1 MKKLLKPVLMILL
14 FALIATS
21 LLAVELRVRNIARFK
36 GVRDNQLTGFGLVV
50 GLKGTGDRQTTVF
63 TNQAVTNMLKRF
75 GINDPSEQ
83 IKIRNVAA
91 VMVTAQLPPFAKK
104 GDKIDVV
111 VSSMGDAK
119 SLEGGVLLQTVMKG
133 ADEKIYVTGQG
144 PVSTGIGGMNVN
156 PGIHASKQTVGR
168 VPNGGSVEKEVPV
181 TFMDDKNDMYLLLT
195 IPDFTTA
202 SRVTDI
208 LNSQFWA
215 TETGTTVA
223 NAVDAGTIKVHV
235 PFDFQNNPVEFAAA
249 VEGLYVEIEERSD
262 KVVIN
267 ERTGTVVMGADVAID
282 TCAVAHGVFNVNINV
297 VKQISQPAQYLP
309 GASAMEYEN
318 SNIKVEGAGNQL
330 ISLPQGV
337 DVLDLVNALNT
348 LGASPKDIISI
359 LQAIKA
365 ANALHGTLEIL

>member
-1 MKKLLKPVLMILL
+1 
-14 FALIATS
+14 
-21 LLAVELRVRNIARFK
+21 
-36 GVRDNQLTGFGLVV
+36 
-50 GLKGTGDRQTTVF
+50 
-63 TNQAVTNMLKRF
+63 
-75 GINDPSEQ
+75 
-83 IKIRNVAA
+83 
-91 VMVTAQLPPFAKK
+91 
-104 GDKIDVV
+104 
-111 VSSMGDAK
+111 
-119 SLEGGVLLQTVMKG
+119 
-133 ADEKIYVTGQG
+133 
-144 PVSTGIGGMNVN
+144 
-156 PGIHASKQTVGR
+156 
-168 VPNGGSVEKEVPV
+168 
-181 TFMDDKNDMYLLLT
+181 MDDKNDMYLLLT

-202 SRVTDI
+202 TRVTDI